1 MLEQQITERL
11 KNAFVSRADEIMDTD
26 SDPRPMNI
34 FGEDLELTNIMR
46 QRLPLSIEC
55 LKSDKTFEDI
65 YDCYDNAEARAISI
79 DDDKILQPVLFIQQG
94 EEEPLA
100 IMNCDLAIAL
110 FQALYVNGEVSDEEE
125 NHATK
130 H

>member
-65 YDCYDNAEARAISI
+65 YDCYDNAEARATSI
-79 DDDKILQPVLFIQQG
+79 DDDKILQPVLFIQKG

>member
-11 KNAFVSRADEIMDTD
+11 KDAFVSRADEMIDAN

-46 QRLPLSIEC
+46 QRLPLSIQC

-65 YDCYDNAEARAISI
+65 YSRLV
-79 DDDKILQPVLFIQQG
+79 IL
-94 EEEPLA
+94 
-100 IMNCDLAIAL
+100 
-110 FQALYVNGEVSDEEE
+110 
-125 NHATK
+125 
-130 H
+130 